1 MFFMKRAKK
10 QAMLEVVAQLQRRD
24 EFIRGLYERYYRIHG
39 HAWVPDT
46 PETVAARAKQAAR
59 EQVFVRSY
67 YLDVRTTQFNRDT
80 LRLEGGRLPN
90 SCPFGE
96 E

>member
-1 MFFMKRAKK
+1 
-10 QAMLEVVAQLQRRD
+10 MLEVVAQLQRRD
-24 EFIRGLYERYYRIHG
+24 EFIRGLYERYYETHG
-39 HAWVPDT
+39 YEWIPDT

-67 YLDVRTTQFNRDT
+67 YLDVRKTQFNLDPK
-80 LRLEGGRLPN
+80 LIEGGGIPN
-90 SCPFGE
+90 SCPFKE